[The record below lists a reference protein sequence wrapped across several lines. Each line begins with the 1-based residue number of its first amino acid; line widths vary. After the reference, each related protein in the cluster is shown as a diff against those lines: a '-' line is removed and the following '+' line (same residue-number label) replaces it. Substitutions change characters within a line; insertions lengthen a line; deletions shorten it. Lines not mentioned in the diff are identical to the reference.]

1 MEYRHEIK
9 HLITQADAIAIR
21 NNLSVV
27 AESDPHVKDDGDSS
41 ETKVMPQ
48 SFPQD
53 VDFSSFM
60 GGGNRGGFGGGGFSA
75 GGFSGFSRS
84 SGSQS
89 GSSEGQ
95 QSADRTMQ
103 ESWNMPTGG
112 MPEGFSGR
120 FPGSSSS
127 VSKSTWIQFGI
138 YVLILLA
145 AIVVVWR
152 LRKHND

>member
-9 HLITQADAIAIR
+9 HLKTQADAIAIR
-21 NNLSVV
+21 NNLSAV

-60 GGGNRGGFGGGGFSA
+60 GGGNRGGFGCGGFSSSRSSSYSRSSSSGESQESQSRPSESSAGFSGGGFSG
-75 GGFSGFSRS
+75 GGFSGF
-84 SGSQS
+84 
-89 GSSEGQ
+89 
-95 QSADRTMQ
+95 
-103 ESWNMPTGG
+103 
-112 MPEGFSGR
+112 
-120 FPGSSSS
+120 SSSS

-138 YVLILLA
+138 YVLVLLA